1 MNPEV
6 QPTPRLAAWLSA
18 ASLGLLVEP
27 VLPGAMWV
35 TVAVDAAL
43 AALAWLDYLA
53 LRPAQRLEVRRVRDP
68 VFSLGAGNPV
78 TVEVRNPTATSFRV
92 EVGDDPPGAFR
103 ADRDSFDAAMPAHS
117 RWEGRYRLTPPK
129 RGDYEF
135 GPVDLRVR
143 TRLGLLA
150 VRRRVEG
157 EDPTV
162 RVYPNLRDVKSLGLL
177 GMRDEWSRL
186 GIRAVRRPEAGREFE
201 SLRDYLPGD
210 EPRTVDWKA
219 TAHRNRLTV
228 RQYDVE
234 HSQVVLLV
242 LDLGRTMASRL
253 GDLTKADLAVN
264 ACVLMA
270 AAASRLDDRVGV
282 LAFADTVLGYHP
294 PLRGRNQASRL
305 MEFLYPLEA
314 RPVESDYRA
323 GFLEIAR
330 RLRRRA
336 MIVLFTDLVDP
347 ESSSQLI
354 KQLGVLATHHSVLC
368 VALSDYE
375 LEELLRQQPQDADGL
390 YRQAVARALLED
402 RDGAAARLTERG
414 VRVLKASPEHLSV
427 QVVNRYL
434 EWKRRG

>member
-1 MNPEV
+1 MNAEV

-27 VLPGAMWV
+27 LLPGALWV
-35 TVAVDAAL
+35 TLAADAAL
-43 AALAWLDYLA
+43 AALTLLDYLA
-53 LRPAQRLEVRRVRDP
+53 LRPAERLEARRVREP
-68 VFSLGAGNPV
+68 VFSVGAPNPV
-78 TVEVRNPTATSFRV
+78 TLELRNPTGTAFGV
-92 EVGDDPPGAFR
+92 EVADDPPHAFA
-103 ADRDSFDAAMPAHS
+103 ADRDAFQAWMAGSGW
-117 RWEGRYRLTPPK
+117 WEGRYRLTPPK

-135 GPVDLRVR
+135 GDLDLRVR

-150 VRRRVEG
+150 ARRRVPQ
-157 EDPTV
+157 EDSTV
-162 RVYPNLRDVKSLGLL
+162 RVYPNLRDVKSLSLL

-253 GDLTKADLAVN
+253 GDVTKADLAVN

-294 PLRGRNQASRL
+294 PLRGRSQANRL
-305 MEFLYPLEA
+305 MEFLYPLQA
-314 RPVESDYRA
+314 RFVESDYRA

-354 KQLGVLATHHSVLC
+354 RQLGVLATHHSVLC
-368 VALSDYE
+368 VALADYE
-375 LEELLRQQPQDADGL
+375 LEEMLREPPQDADGL
-390 YRQAVARALLED
+390 YRQSVARTLLED
-402 RDGAAARLTERG
+402 RDSAAARLTERG